1 MEKIFILDVLI
12 FQAAFL
18 LFQIELIISKI
29 VLPIFG
35 GSYLVW
41 GACVVFFQT
50 MLLLGY
56 LYSHLI
62 IKKLGIFRYRYF
74 HLILLLMPLL
84 FFPGRPLPTINA
96 HPWVPMPIDVFFQ
109 LLKSLG
115 LVFFVLST
123 TSIIFQGW
131 LAVSELPERQNPY
144 ILYAASNLGSFV
156 ALLSYPFLFEAT
168 LDLNA
173 QLLIWR
179 WGYLLFLGLHLI
191 VFRIVGVSQKIIEP
205 KPDSIPINSKERLR
219 WLLLS
224 AAGVIMFLSVTNII
238 TYEIAP
244 IPLLW
249 IIPLCI
255 YLVSFVLVFKKHP
268 WYPDWIK
275 ENFHLTVGFSILLY
289 FLIQKIRFPLLF
301 ELLGQFFFLFII
313 CMFCQGELHKHK
325 PKDTQGLTIFYL
337 IISCG
342 GFLGGILVSWII
354 PLISTTMIEYLVG
367 LFLISLALIVEEK
380 KARIG
385 WYASRLLVYIIL
397 FLTLWPTVFQ
407 RYNIFGLII
416 IIFTFKFVYS
426 QLKTR
431 PRAFYLS
438 LLIVLCLDFFTE
450 APWRNIIYIYKHRNF
465 YGIYKVYDKDKKR
478 FLGHGTT
485 LHGAQYLDEKR
496 QKVPLTYYHRL
507 TPVGKLMT
515 SDLFNFSR
523 VGLVGL
529 GAGSLASYAK
539 PSQTFDFFEI
549 DPDIYKIATNYF
561 TYLKN
566 SSGKLNFIFGDARLS
581 LNKILDKRYGLL
593 IIDAFSGDSV
603 PIHLLTKEAIAQYR
617 NCITDNGIILFHTSN
632 RYLDLAG
639 VLFGNARLLNA
650 YACIRSNRES
660 TNRDAFASE
669 WVAFT
674 WDADI
679 FEKLISKLKW
689 SQPDSKRVIKNFRP
703 WTDKYT
709 NLSRLIR
716 LRDLLSEIKNFQ
728 IFYW

>member
-1 MEKIFILDVLI
+1 MRKIFLLDLLI

-29 VLPIFG
+29 ILPVFG

-41 GACVVFFQT
+41 GACVVFFQA
-50 MLLLGY
+50 MLLGGY
-56 LYSHLI
+56 FYAHLV
-62 IKKLGIFRYRYF
+62 IKKIGVSSYRYL
-74 HLILLLMPLL
+74 HSILLFLPLL
-84 FFPGRPLPTINA
+84 FFPGRPLSIINA
-96 HPWVPMPIDVFFQ
+96 HPQILMPIDVFFQ

-131 LAVSELPERQNPY
+131 LAVSELPEHKNPY
-144 ILYAASNLGSFV
+144 ILYAASNLGSFI
-156 ALLSYPFLFEAT
+156 ALLSYPFFFEAF
-168 LDLNA
+168 LDLDT

-179 WGYLLFLGLHLI
+179 WGYLVFLGLYLV
-191 VFRIVGVSQKIIEP
+191 VFRMLGISQKIVEP
-205 KPDSIPINSKERLR
+205 QPSSMQISSQGRLR

-224 AAGVIMFLSVTNII
+224 AAGVMMFLAVTNII

-244 IPLLW
+244 LPLLW

-255 YLVSFVLVFKKHP
+255 YLASFVLVFKKHP

-289 FLIQKIRFPLLF
+289 FLIQKISFPLLF

-313 CMFCQGELHKHK
+313 CMFCQGELHKYK
-325 PKDTQGLTIFYL
+325 PKDTQDLTVFYL
-337 IISCG
+337 FISCG

-367 LFLISLALIVEEK
+367 LFFISLALIIEEK
-380 KARIG
+380 KAKIG
-385 WYASRLLVYIIL
+385 WHTLRLLAYIIL
-397 FLTLWPTVFQ
+397 FLTLWPAVFKK
-407 RYNIFGLII
+407 YNFFGLVMII
-416 IIFTFKFVYS
+416 LTFKFVYS

-438 LLIVLCLDFFTE
+438 LLIVLALDFFTE
-450 APWRNIIYIYKHRNF
+450 APWRNIIYIYKQRNF
-465 YGIYKVYDKDKKR
+465 YGIYKIYDKDKKR
-478 FLGHGTT
+478 FLSHGTT
-485 LHGAQYLDEKR
+485 LHGAQYRNEKK
-496 QKVPLTYYHRL
+496 QKDPLTYYHRL
-507 TPVGKLMT
+507 TPVGELMT
-515 SDLFNFSR
+515 SDLFNFPE

-529 GAGSLASYAK
+529 GAGSLASYANAG
-539 PSQTFDFFEI
+539 QTFDFFEI
-549 DPDIYKIATNYF
+549 DSDIYKIATNYF

-581 LNKILDKRYGLL
+581 LNKIFHKRYNLL
-593 IIDAFSGDSV
+593 IIDAFSGDSI
-603 PIHLLTKEAIAQYR
+603 PIHLLTKEAIIQYR

-632 RYLDLAG
+632 RYLDLVP
-639 VLFGNARLLNA
+639 VLFSNARVLNA
-650 YACIRSNRES
+650 YAGIRSNRQS
-660 TNRDAFASE
+660 PDRDAFASE

-674 WDADI
+674 WNADI

-689 SQPDSKRVIKNFRP
+689 SQPDPESAIKNFRP

-709 NLSRLIR
+709 NLSGVIK
-716 LRDLLSEIKNFQ
+716 LRDLLSEVKNFQ